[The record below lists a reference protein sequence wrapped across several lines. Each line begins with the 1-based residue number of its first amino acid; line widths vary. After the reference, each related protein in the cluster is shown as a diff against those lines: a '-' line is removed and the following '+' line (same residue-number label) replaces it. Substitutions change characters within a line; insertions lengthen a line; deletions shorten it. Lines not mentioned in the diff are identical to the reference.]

1 MHRNDRRKLVAALLT
16 GCALAGYSGDAEAAD
31 LRVKAPV
38 AVPVY
43 SWTGFYLGAHAGYGW
58 RNPTV
63 AFTANDPAAFA
74 ISCGGNNGSTCVPPA
89 SFRGDGVLGG
99 LQAGYNWQFNQSGV
113 IGAEADFAWTSMG
126 GEATSTFLMQP
137 LLFPPGTSTFRASED
152 VKWFGTVRGRLG
164 WLPTSQLLI
173 YGTAGFAYGRVDED
187 LNLNGQAGSNFVQG
201 GFVHNCGN
209 PAAAPRCYVGS
220 SSRIATGWAAGAG
233 LEHALGNN
241 VSLKAE
247 YLYVNLGNVATSA
260 AVSALLVGPNQT
272 AASFTASHRED
283 FHVARVGVNYRFGG
297 PVVARY

>member
-1 MHRNDRRKLVAALLT
+1 MHRNDRRKLVAALLI
-16 GCALAGYSGDAEAAD
+16 GCALAGFSGGAEAAD

-38 AVPVY
+38 AVLAY
-43 SWTGFYLGAHAGYGW
+43 SWTGFYVGAHAGYGW

-74 ISCGGNNGSTCVPPA
+74 VSCCVSPGS
-89 SFRGDGVLGG
+89 FNGDGALGG
-99 LQAGYNWQFNQSGV
+99 FQAGYNWQFNQSWL
-113 IGAEADFAWTSMG
+113 IGAEADFAWSSMG
-126 GEATSTFLMQP
+126 GQATSTFLMQP
-137 LLFPPGTSTFRASED
+137 LFFPPGTSTFRASED

-187 LNLNGQAGSNFVQG
+187 VVLNGQAGSNFVQS

-241 VSLKAE
+241 VSIKAE
-247 YLYVNLGNVATSA
+247 YLYVNLGNVATNA
-260 AVSALLVGPNQT
+260 AVSPLLVGANQT
-272 AASFTASHRED
+272 AASFAASHRED